1 MAVAPLNIASVD
13 RSPQEA
19 FLTSGLMGGL
29 MAGFLRMD
37 LAPSS
42 VPLSAVGRAFVGGFL
57 YTGTL
62 SAVSVIT
69 SNAIGDRL
77 GQSLL
82 GRIAR
87 VMICALAAFSIAPLV
102 PYYLGLALPI
112 EIMRVIDTVLIVT
125 VLFLR
130 LSQANRL

>member
-13 RSPQEA
+13 RPREA
-19 FLTSGLMGGL
+19 FLTGGL
-29 MAGFLRMD
+29 VGGLLSSLLRMD

-62 SAVSVIT
+62 SLVSVIT

-77 GQSLL
+77 GHSFL

-87 VMICALAAFSIAPLV
+87 VVLCAFAAFTIAPLV
-102 PYYLGLALPI
+102 PYYLGFALPLEVAQI
-112 EIMRVIDTVLIVT
+112 IDTVMIVT

-130 LSQANRL
+130 LSRANRL